1 MGKRFSEELNWVA
14 NTLAWAAALPLA
26 LDVLEVASSDLPL
39 VAVGSGGSF
48 TAAEFAARMA
58 SHGRSRA
65 ASAMTPLEYAHRAAH
80 LGPHAAWLLS
90 AEGKNGD
97 VRLAAA
103 AAMANAQQVLAVTF
117 KPDSLLA
124 EKLAGQHRARVIGA
138 TAPWDKDG
146 YLATNSLLATITL
159 VARLHEAAP
168 DWSRACSRFAA
179 ERHTAVMPGVLAAL
193 SGGARLLVLHGLLGT
208 PCAIDLESKFAE
220 SAIGTVQV
228 ADLRQFAHGRH
239 VQLTSGGEQFAVV
252 AFVSPDDLNLWATVR
267 SLLPE
272 SIPVQSVVLPGAPA
286 DAALQGLLATFAFV
300 EVVSAQRG
308 IDPGMPDVPEF
319 ARRIHAIE
327 PAALIQQPD
336 FGRLVNGKVGNL
348 NRKGLSPSALQA
360 AGDAYIDRL
369 AEARLHGL
377 VVDFDGTCCETANRL
392 DGIDR
397 EVTVELQRLLN
408 AGMAV
413 GFASGRGDS
422 LHKELRQRLQPA
434 SWHKVTLGCHS
445 GSTVVTLDQP
455 WQTGVLDPGLRV
467 VADRLAQVGVG
478 RDSGYVV
485 RAHSGQLTVEAK
497 EPRLVHEA
505 FLRACELVRS
515 LEGWRVFRSS
525 HSIDLLCAQADKSN
539 VVGLVARALGVSPDT
554 QILRIGDR
562 GETYGND
569 SELLCAGL
577 SLSVDGTSIDPQACW
592 LFESHLSTATQR
604 TAAYLAA
611 VVALP
616 EGGCR
621 ISPAVLARWR
631 VEVRDSIDRL
641 DSGPV

>member
-1 MGKRFSEELNWVA
+1 MGKRFSEELNWVPE
-14 NTLAWAAALPLA
+14 TLAWAAALPLDF
-26 LDVLEVASSDLPL
+26 DVLEVASPALPL

-58 SHGRSRA
+58 HHGLSRA
-65 ASAMTPLEYAHRAAH
+65 ATAMTPLEYAHRAAH

-97 VRLAAA
+97 IRLAAA
-103 AAMANAQQVLAVTF
+103 AATASAQQVLAVTF
-117 KPDSLLA
+117 KPDGLLA
-124 EKLAGQHRARVIGA
+124 EKLAGQPRARVISA

-146 YLATNSLLATITL
+146 YLATNSLLATIML
-159 VARLHEAAP
+159 IARLHKAVP
-168 DWSRACSRFAA
+168 DLGRACSRFAA
-179 ERHTAVMPGVLAAL
+179 ERHNAVMPGLLAAL
-193 SGGARLLVLHGLLGT
+193 SGGARLLVLHGPLGT
-208 PCAIDLESKFAE
+208 PCAVDLESKFAE
-220 SAIGTVQV
+220 SALGTVQV

-239 VQLTSGGEQFAVV
+239 IQLTSGGEQFAVV

-267 SLLPE
+267 SLLPA

-286 DAALQGLLATFAFV
+286 DATLQGLLATYAFV

-319 ARRIHAIE
+319 ARQIHALE

-336 FGRLVNGKVGNL
+336 FGRAVNGKVGNL
-348 NRKGLSPSALQA
+348 NRKGLSPSAIRA
-360 AGDAYIDRL
+360 VGDAYIDRL
-369 AEARLHGL
+369 AVARLHGL

-397 EVTVELQRLLN
+397 DVTVQLQRLLN

-422 LHKELRQRLQPA
+422 LHKELRQKIQQA
-434 SWHKVTLGCHS
+434 SWNKVTLGCHS

-455 WQTGVLDPGLRV
+455 WQAGVPDPELRA
-467 VADRLAQVGVG
+467 VADRLAQAGVG
-478 RDSGYVV
+478 CDNGYVV
-485 RAHSGQLTVEAK
+485 RAHSGQLTIEAK
-497 EPRLVHEA
+497 ESRLVHEA

-515 LEGWRVFRSS
+515 MEGWRVFRSS
-525 HSIDLLCAQADKSN
+525 HSIDVLCAQADKSN
-539 VVGLVARALGVSPDT
+539 VVGVVASALGISPDT

-577 SLSVDGTSIDPQACW
+577 SLSVDGTSIDPQSCW
-592 LFESHLSTATQR
+592 LFESHLATASQR

-611 VVALP
+611 VVPRP
-616 EGGCR
+616 EGGCQM
-621 ISPAVLARWR
+621 SPAVLARWR
-631 VEVRDSIDRL
+631 VEVHDSIDRL
-641 DSGPV
+641 HSGPL